1 MFVAISAVSVVVVP
15 AVDSGFDSLSLIG
28 ILDEILW
35 ELSCV
40 SDFAIFELVVSDF
53 KVETG
58 GVVLPSLLFKNVCV
72 FDDTLSRCVLLLFQK
87 KNE

>member
-40 SDFAIFELVVSDF
+40 SDLCFVD
-53 KVETG
+53 
-58 GVVLPSLLFKNVCV
+58 
-72 FDDTLSRCVLLLFQK
+72 
-87 KNE
+87 